1 MAIDEKALDTAL
13 AKLEASAGLPI
24 RRAVANAI
32 LAYEA
37 AKAVEEREHWS
48 AEALRHMQLIGREM
62 LTKWDVEA
70 ASDDATARA
79 AMPDTEEDGHDAS

>member
-1 MAIDEKALDTAL
+1 V
-13 AKLEASAGLPI
+13 G
-24 RRAVANAI
+24 
-32 LAYEA
+32 
-37 AKAVEEREHWS
+37 ERNHWS

>member
-37 AKAVEEREHWS
+37 ALAKAVGERNHWS

-79 AMPDTEEDGHDAS
+79 ATRDTESRE